1 MRKIIYIITALV
13 LSAAFFTACT
23 GDTEKGGAAFEAQY
37 IRTDGYI
44 DSREYPIA
52 TLITSEDELA
62 GYIDQYKDDYYLDE
76 LRGESGSFIDAVAK
90 YDDAFFADNV
100 IVLALLEEGSGSIR
114 HEVVSVGVEDEAV
127 NVEIKRIVPEM
138 GTDDMAE
145 WHIIVE
151 MPKDGITSQEVKVNI
166 TQ

>member
-23 GDTEKGGAAFEAQY
+23 GDTEKDGSAFEAQY

-44 DSREYPIA
+44 DGREYPIA

-62 GYIDQYKDDYYLDE
+62 GYIEQYDDDYYLNE
-76 LRGESGSFIDAVAK
+76 PRGESGSFIDAVAK
-90 YDDAFFADNV
+90 YDGDYFADNV

-114 HEVVSVGVEDEAV
+114 HEVVSVGVEDEAI

-145 WHIIVE
+145 WHIIIE
-151 MPKDGITSQEVKVNI
+151 MPKDGITSQEVKINM
-166 TQ
+166 TE